1 MNTIENIMTRKSI
14 RKYTDKIVSEEDI
27 KTILK
32 AGMAGPSAVN
42 ARCWKFVIVENKEKL
57 AQMHEINGAATK
69 MLPNA
74 AFAILVCGDLD
85 KAFKKHPEF
94 WVIDC
99 SIATQNM
106 ILAANELGIGSVWLG
121 TWPME
126 AKMEG
131 QKKLFD
137 LPDNLVPHSI
147 VAFGYPDEDPDK
159 SSKPEYEEDKVIFVK

>member
-1 MNTIENIMTRKSI
+1 MELSEVLLKRRSV
-14 RKYTDKIVSEEDI
+14 RRFLEESVSDGDI
-27 KTILK
+27 DALLH
-32 AGMAGPSAVN
+32 AAMSGPSACNKTPWDFYV
-42 ARCWKFVIVENKEKL
+42 VSNKEAL
-57 AQMHEINGAATK
+57 EGLRGAAHYSNIEAP
-69 MLPNA
+69 L
-74 AFAILVCGDLD
+74 AIVVCGDLD

-131 QKKLFD
+131 QKELFD

-159 SSKPEYEEDKVIFVK
+159 SNKPEYEEDKVIFVK